1 MTTTKRR
8 KTARERCELIVREAG
23 PWRASPMVGLFL
35 TRTPE
40 DISSD
45 YNDVLDAAACIINRI
60 ARRREGK

>member
-8 KTARERCELIVREAG
+8 ETARERDERIVREAG

-45 YNDVLDAAACIINRI
+45 YNDVLDAAVRVLNRI
-60 ARRREGK
+60 ARREP